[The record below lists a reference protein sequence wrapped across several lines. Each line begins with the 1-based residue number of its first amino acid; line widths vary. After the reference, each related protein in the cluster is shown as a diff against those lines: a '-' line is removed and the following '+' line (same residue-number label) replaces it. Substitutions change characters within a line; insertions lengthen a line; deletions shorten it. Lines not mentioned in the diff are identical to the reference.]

1 MAVQTLTDDKKFWDN
16 CIKEK
21 IKQLIYEVEP
31 IKFNIKTTDYIKQS
45 IEEAERLFYRV
56 EPIKFDIKTTDYID
70 FVRTLGLNPT
80 NPWAVVKLNNEKE
93 NEKMDAKKCD
103 RCGKLFELKDA
114 TRWIDVPFAFC
125 LDNRGD
131 KEEIFKKYSEE
142 YIEKEYLTKSIGFQT
157 STDTECRLCPECR
170 QAFANWWKLGAT
182 RTTKES

>member
-1 MAVQTLTDDKKFWDN
+1 MAVQTLIDDYLKLE
-16 CIKEK
+16 KEK
-21 IKQLIYEVEP
+21 IEQLIYG
-31 IKFNIKTTDYIKQS
+31 
-45 IEEAERLFYRV
+45 V
-56 EPIKFDIKTTDYID
+56 EPIKFDVATPYHIDYAQVFGPRTTY
-70 FVRTLGLNPT
+70 PQ
-80 NPWAVVKLNNEKE
+80 AVVKLNNEKE

-142 YIEKEYLTKSIGFQT
+142 YIEKECLSNPIGFQT
-157 STDTECRLCPECR
+157 LKDTECSLCPECR

-182 RTTKES
+182 RTTKE

>member
-1 MAVQTLTDDKKFWDN
+1 MAATTEFIDDID
-16 CIKEK
+16 E
-21 IKQLIYEVEP
+21 LY
-31 IKFNIKTTDYIKQS
+31 KQS
-45 IEEAERLFYRV
+45 LEVLN
-56 EPIKFDIKTTDYID
+56 DYKAAPFRID
-70 FVRTLGLNPT
+70 YAKVFGSQPT

-114 TRWIDVPFAFC
+114 TRWIEVPFAFC

-170 QAFANWWKLGAT
+170 QEFANWWKLGAT
-182 RTTKES
+182 RTTKE